1 MNDKLLPNEMYT
13 IVKNNGKNEKNYNSN
28 DEVNGSPKWVEK
40 FVVTSLI
47 NITRTSD
54 EEDSNNLPSHKQMC
68 YVEIPRNPTTN
79 KYYFRK
85 VMKYWLTWTK
95 SMESW

>member
-13 IVKNNGKNEKNYNSN
+13 IVKNNGTNEKNYNSN
-28 DEVNGSPKWVEK
+28 DEINGSPKWVEK
-40 FVVTSLI
+40 FVVTSFI

-54 EEDSNNLPSHKQMC
+54 EEDSNNLPSHKQMY

-79 KYYFRK
+79 KYYF
-85 VMKYWLTWTK
+85 
-95 SMESW
+95 

>member
-1 MNDKLLPNEMYT
+1 MNDKILPNEMYT
-13 IVKNNGKNEKNYNSN
+13 IVKNNGTNEKNCNSN

-54 EEDSNNLPSHKQMC
+54 ATNEEDSNNLPSHEQRY

-79 KYYFRK
+79 KYYF
-85 VMKYWLTWTK
+85 
-95 SMESW
+95 